1 MQRSL
6 AVRGTLC
13 VHVRKLD
20 TSGVPNVEARAH
32 LVENAVP
39 LTALRKKAG
48 GDKGEIVD
56 EFGDAHALLLGEW
69 ASSDPETLVTISFS
83 FQQSNAPA
91 GFRGTVYPSDV
102 LALVRAASG

>member
-6 AVRGTLC
+6 AVRGTLRLR
-13 VHVRKLD
+13 VQRLD
-20 TSGVPNVEARAH
+20 TSGVANAAARA
-32 LVENAVP
+32 LLAENAVP
-39 LTALRKKAG
+39 LSALRERVG
-48 GDKGEIVD
+48 GDVGEIVD

-69 ASSDPETLVTISFS
+69 ASCDPDTLVTISFS

-102 LALVRAASG
+102 LARARAASG